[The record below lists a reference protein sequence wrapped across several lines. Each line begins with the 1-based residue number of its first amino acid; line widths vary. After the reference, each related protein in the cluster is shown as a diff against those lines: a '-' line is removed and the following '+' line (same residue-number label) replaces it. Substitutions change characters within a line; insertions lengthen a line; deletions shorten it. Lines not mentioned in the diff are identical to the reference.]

1 MSAQGGTLTRRG
13 TIHLPLW
20 PFAAMIVALVTA
32 AIGLTVLRGPVEAPV
47 PVREQA
53 AVVDLR
59 SNPGMWTQA
68 QAGAYLGRFA
78 AIEASNPGMWT
89 QAQAEAYLGRFAAIE
104 ASAAAI
110 RELPGGSFHA
120 SGRAHEVVLGAER
133 SATTFAT
140 GLENPGAYGISQVTE
155 ASVPVG
161 LENPGA
167 YPAGLEAPGPE
178 AHRPPVVNGEICG
191 QCR

>member
-20 PFAAMIVALVTA
+20 PFAAVIVALVTA
-32 AIGLTVLRGPVEAPV
+32 AIGLSAVQGPVEAPV

-53 AVVDLR
+53 GVVDLR
-59 SNPGMWTQA
+59 ANPGMWTQA
-68 QAGAYLGRFA
+68 QAEAYLGRFGL
-78 AIEASNPGMWT
+78 EASNPGMWT
-89 QAQAEAYLGRFAAIE
+89 QAQAEAFVGRFAAIE

-110 RELPGGSFHA
+110 RELPGGSFH
-120 SGRAHEVVLGAER
+120 STGRAHEVVLGAEP
-133 SATTFAT
+133 SAISFAT

-167 YPAGLEAPGPE
+167 YPGGLEAPKAE
-178 AHRPPVVNGEICG
+178 AHRPSIVNGEICG